1 MSINRI
7 LLTGASSDLAGAL
20 VERLVQWNP
29 SPAVLAH
36 YHASPDPVLR
46 LQERFGGILE
56 GIQADLSSPEDTN
69 RLVENVRS
77 RWGHPEGIVHFPA
90 LPLRLERF
98 KAWDQERFLAD
109 LSIQVFSL
117 GQILRAFLPEMA
129 KSEKRCKVVF
139 VLSSVVHGIPPKFM
153 SMYTVA
159 KYAQLGLMRAVAAE
173 YAGTSVSLN
182 ALSPSMVETRFL
194 SGIAGKAVE
203 LSASQMPHG
212 RNLEPGDVAGALEF
226 LLSPSSDGLHGVDMP
241 LTDGSVI

>member
-1 MSINRI
+1 MSIERI

-20 VERLVQWNP
+20 IERLVRWDP
-29 SPAVLAH
+29 CPAVLAH
-36 YHASPDPVLR
+36 HHSSPDRVLR
-46 LQERFGGILE
+46 LQELHGALIQGF
-56 GIQADLSSPEDTN
+56 QADLTISEDTE
-69 RLVENVRS
+69 RLIEAIRQ
-77 RWGHPEGIVHFPA
+77 RWGHPQGIVHFPA

-98 KAWDQERFLAD
+98 QKWDQKRFLTD
-109 LSIQVFSL
+109 LSVQVFSL

-129 KSEKRCKVVF
+129 RSGRRCKVVF
-139 VLSSVVHGIPPKFM
+139 LLSAVVHGIPPKFM
-153 SMYTVA
+153 SMYTVV

-173 YAGTSVSLN
+173 YAGTRVSVN

-212 RNLEPGDVAGALEF
+212 RNLEPGEVASALEF